1 MVYIDII
8 QDGLFITLNCHKG
21 SENGEFFQLVI
32 DKRTKEVIK
41 KPSKPDIDASIA
53 YSHIYAM
60 LKNEEPL
67 PTHTVASWG

>member
-21 SENGEFFQLVI
+21 SKNGDFFQLVI
-32 DKRTKEVIK
+32 DKRTKKVVK
-41 KPSKPDIDASIA
+41 KPSEPDIDASIA
-53 YSHIYAM
+53 YSHVYAM
-60 LKNEEPL
+60 LKNEKPL